1 MLSIGFTHTG
11 SRSKLNNK
19 NYAFRVLAAFTLL
32 GFSSAASAG
41 LVFVQD
47 PGNTDFQTATSGL
60 TVVNLDLDLVNLG
73 AFNIDPTPKT
83 IVQDGRIYDFS
94 NMSDGPFLYEG
105 TSVTWWPN
113 GQRFLGT
120 DTNSIIIEVGFNVQA
135 ISFDVGVKWSSAT
148 LTFYENPGCTSVPE
162 PGSLSLLGAGLI
174 GFGLLWR
181 FRKRDAGL
189 A

>member
-1 MLSIGFTHTG
+1 M
-11 SRSKLNNK
+11 NNK

-47 PGNTDFQTATSGL
+47 PGTDTDFQTATSGL

-83 IVQDGRIYDFS
+83 IVQDGRTYDFS

-105 TSVTWWPN
+105 TSVTW
-113 GQRFLGT
+113 
-120 DTNSIIIEVGFNVQA
+120 
-135 ISFDVGVKWSSAT
+135 
-148 LTFYENPGCTSVPE
+148 
-162 PGSLSLLGAGLI
+162 
-174 GFGLLWR
+174 
-181 FRKRDAGL
+181 
-189 A
+189 